1 MSDTLGG
8 RIEQARGSKGYSISQ
23 LAHRLGV
30 KPVTLRS
37 WEADGSE
44 PRANKLLMLGGLLG
58 VSSRWLLEGQADDA
72 PVHYPAGETS
82 EVMQKLDQAFA
93 MHQRLVQILHE
104 ISSDVGRLQ
113 RQIDE
118 EQSHPLN

>member
-1 MSDTLGG
+1 MSDTLGN
-8 RIEQARGSKGYSISQ
+8 RIEQARASKGYSVAQ
-23 LAHRLGV
+23 LSHRLGI
-30 KPVTLRS
+30 KPTTLRS

-44 PRANKLLMLGGLLG
+44 PRANKLLMLAGVLG
-58 VSSRWLLEGQADDA
+58 ISSRWLLEGADDDA
-72 PVHYPAGETS
+72 PTHYPSGETS
-82 EVMQKLDQAFA
+82 ELQQKLEQAFA

-118 EQSHPLN
+118 EQSSSIN